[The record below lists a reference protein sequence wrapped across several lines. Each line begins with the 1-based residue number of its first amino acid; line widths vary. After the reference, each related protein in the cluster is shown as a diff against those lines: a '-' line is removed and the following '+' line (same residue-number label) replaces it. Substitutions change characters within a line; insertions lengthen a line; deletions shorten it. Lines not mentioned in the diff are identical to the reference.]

1 MTSNDEYVLQLLSE
15 KGYLTAEQLDVASKT
30 MREGNETTLDV
41 LVASGALSEDDVLG
55 TIADQFGIR
64 YVNIDPDAIDPA
76 VGKEI
81 TSEIAHKFGVVPV
94 LKDDESLT
102 VALSD
107 PMGYDA
113 VDSLRYV
120 LHGLDV
126 QAVLAPAA
134 EVRAAMEKLY
144 PTGAD
149 SVATRVDGDDSM
161 IDVGEDATG
170 DDAPVIRLATM
181 IITNAIKQKASDIHL
196 EPMEK
201 TFRVRYRIDGALR
214 EMDSPP
220 KRLQGAILSRIK
232 IMSKM
237 KISEKRIPQDGRI
250 QIKVDGRDLDL
261 RVNSVPT
268 NHGESIVMRILDKS
282 NLSLGLPQLGFLS
295 DDQSKFERLIH
306 LSDGVVLVTGPTGSG
321 KTTTLYACLGQI
333 NTPDKKL
340 ITVED
345 PVEYQMSGINQV
357 QVNRDVGLDF
367 SAALRSIL
375 RQAPNIVMIG
385 EIRDEETAGIAMEAA
400 LTGHLVFSTLHTNDA
415 PSAVTRLTDMGVK
428 SFLVA
433 SALRA
438 AMALGIDRETILV
451 SLLASHAQTAQF
463 PISPSSPLYPAG
475 LETPYVSSAY
485 GAALDARVTGEP
497 QPIALTLLVNE
508 ENSFKT
514 ALADFIAKALTDR
527 YVTVTVSALPWAD
540 YVQALESRSFDLYL
554 GEVRLT
560 ADWNLT
566 PLVWT
571 NGSLNYG
578 GFSDAATETALTAFL
593 ADENETTAAALC
605 AVLAQEA
612 PLVPIVFKSVSTL
625 TPAGRV
631 EGLTPTQ
638 SQPLNGLASWVFRF
652 D

>member
-1 MTSNDEYVLQLLSE
+1 MTSNDEYVLQLLRE
-15 KGYLTAEQLDVASKT
+15 QGYVTAEQLEVASRS

-41 LVASGALSEDDVLG
+41 LVASAVVSEDDVLG
-55 TIADQFGIR
+55 VIADQFGLK
-64 YVNIDPDAIDPA
+64 YVSIDPSAMDPEIGKTLDA
-76 VGKEI
+76 EL
-81 TSEIAHKFGVVPV
+81 AHKYGVVPV
-94 LKDDESLT
+94 MKDADTLT

-107 PMGYDA
+107 PMGFDA

-120 LHGLDV
+120 LHGMDV

-134 EVRAAMEKLY
+134 EVKAAMEKLY

-149 SVATRVDGDDSM
+149 EVVARNDDGFGGDES
-161 IDVGEDATG
+161 ATD
-170 DDAPVIRLATM
+170 DDAPVIRLCSLLLS
-181 IITNAIKQKASDIHL
+181 NAIKMKASDIHL

-201 TFRVRYRIDGALR
+201 EFRVRYRIDGALR
-214 EMDSPP
+214 KMDSPP

-232 IMSKM
+232 IMSKI

-250 QIKVDGRDLDL
+250 QINVGGRDLDL
-261 RVNSVPT
+261 RVSTVPT

-295 DDQSKFERLIH
+295 DDQNKFERLIR

-385 EIRDEETAGIAMEAA
+385 EIRDSETADIAMEAA

-428 SFLVA
+428 PFLVA

-438 AMALGIDRETILV
+438 AMAQRLVRAICPNCKEEYVATERDLKMLGAIAKTVPDHMYVGKGCAKCNGGYKGRKGIFEIFEVDDTIQRLIFD
-451 SLLASHAQTAQF
+451 HA
-463 PISPSSPLYPAG
+463 PSSVLRERAREMG
-475 LETPYVSSAY
+475 MRTLREDGMLKVASGMTSLREVLQATM
-485 GAALDARVTGEP
+485 GDA
-497 QPIALTLLVNE
+497 
-508 ENSFKT
+508 
-514 ALADFIAKALTDR
+514 D
-527 YVTVTVSALPWAD
+527 
-540 YVQALESRSFDLYL
+540 
-554 GEVRLT
+554 
-560 ADWNLT
+560 
-566 PLVWT
+566 
-571 NGSLNYG
+571 
-578 GFSDAATETALTAFL
+578 
-593 ADENETTAAALC
+593 
-605 AVLAQEA
+605 
-612 PLVPIVFKSVSTL
+612 
-625 TPAGRV
+625 
-631 EGLTPTQ
+631 
-638 SQPLNGLASWVFRF
+638 
-652 D
+652 